1 MKILLINNHHRAL
14 GGAERYY
21 LGLTK
26 LLKSKGHRVA
36 NFSVIHK
43 ENINSKWKKYFVSYI
58 NLRNNGP
65 KNFLKKI
72 SRMFYSLEAKQK
84 IRLLL
89 NDFGPDI
96 VHINNIYHF
105 ISPSV
110 LGEIK
115 KRGIPIVQTVHDYQ
129 LISPNSNLYYDGKVC
144 EITKRNSYYKALF
157 LKQNP
162 SYTATFMSIL
172 VSYVQHL
179 FKFFEKNVDVFIT
192 PSVFMKNKL
201 LQYKFRAKKI
211 VHLSNFADFSFLK
224 YRLSKKQTNN
234 KYILYFGR
242 LDTAKGVLFLLDVA
256 KNIPGIKFKLI
267 GNYANKAIEK
277 EIKDVLIKCH
287 LTNVRISGYKEGKR
301 LHKIIR
307 GSFFVIVPSLWYE
320 NQPYSI
326 IESLTLGKTVM
337 ASKIGGIPELI
348 KDGVNGL
355 LFRPGD
361 VDDCRRKIMRLWN
374 KPRLVSKM
382 EYNTQTSKA
391 IYNPENYYRRLIII
405 YKKALQGKLA

>member
-1 MKILLINNHHRAL
+1 VKILLINNHHRAL

-21 LGLTK
+21 LGLAK
-26 LLKSKGHRVA
+26 LLKSKGHQVA
-36 NFSVIHK
+36 HFSVVHQK
-43 ENINSKWKKYFVSYI
+43 NINSKWKKYFVSYI

-72 SRMFYSLEAKQK
+72 SRMFYSLEAKHK
-84 IRLLL
+84 IGLLL
-89 NDFGPDI
+89 NDFSPDI

-105 ISPSV
+105 ITPSI

-144 EITKRNSYYKALF
+144 EITKPDSYYKAFF
-157 LKQNP
+157 LKQNS

-192 PSVFMKNKL
+192 PSIFMKNKL
-201 LQYKFRAKKI
+201 LQYEFRVKKI
-211 VHLSNFADFSFLK
+211 VHLSNFTDFSFLK
-224 YRLSKKQTNN
+224 YRLSRKQTHN

-256 KNIPGIKFKLI
+256 KTIPGIKFKLI
-267 GNYANKAIEK
+267 GYYANKAIEK
-277 EIKDVLIKCH
+277 EIKDVLIKCR
-287 LTNVRISGYKEGKR
+287 LTNVMISGYKEGKR

-307 GSFFVIVPSLWYE
+307 NSFFVIVPSLWYE

-326 IESLTLGKTVM
+326 TESLTLGKVVV
-337 ASKIGGIPELI
+337 ASKIGGIPELVE
-348 KDGVNGL
+348 DGINGL

-361 VDDCRRKIMRLWN
+361 VDECRKKILTLWN
-374 KPRLVSKM
+374 NPKLISSM
-382 EYNTQTSKA
+382 EHNTQTSKA
-391 IYNPENYYRRLIII
+391 IYNPENYYRRLMLI
-405 YKKALQGKLA
+405 YKKALLGKRA